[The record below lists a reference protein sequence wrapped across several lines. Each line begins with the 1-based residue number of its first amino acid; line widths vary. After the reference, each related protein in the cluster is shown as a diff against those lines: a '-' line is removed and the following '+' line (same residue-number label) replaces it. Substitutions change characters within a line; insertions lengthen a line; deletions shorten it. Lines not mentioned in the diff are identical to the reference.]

1 MNLVLVVVQ
10 VGVEVVRAPIE
21 GRGFVVVVVVVVEL
35 ESEVRSRT

>member
-1 MNLVLVVVQ
+1 MDLVLAVVVVQ

-21 GRGFVVVVVVVVEL
+21 GRGFVVVVVVEL